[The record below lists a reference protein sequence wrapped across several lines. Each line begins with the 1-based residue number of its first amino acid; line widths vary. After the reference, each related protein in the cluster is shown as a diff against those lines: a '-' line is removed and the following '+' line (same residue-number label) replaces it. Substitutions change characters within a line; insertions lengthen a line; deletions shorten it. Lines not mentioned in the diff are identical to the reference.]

1 MKAPLRILLPALV
14 LGGLMAAWWYMRED
28 AEPSLPDERKVAM
41 ELLSE
46 KQTGPEYFHADPAEA
61 APDENGVV
69 WVDANDATAE
79 IDRIAG
85 ERKFDP
91 AQREKLAKLV
101 QEASEPHP
109 SRAVGGYRVNLA
121 RLNLAL
127 DALR

>member
-1 MKAPLRILLPALV
+1 MKAPLRIPLLLLV
-14 LGGLMAAWWYMRED
+14 LGGLTAAWWFTRED
-28 AEPSLPDERKVAM
+28 AEPLPDERKVAM

-46 KQTGPEYFHADPAEA
+46 KQSGPGYFHADPADTP
-61 APDENGVV
+61 PDENGVV

-85 ERKFDP
+85 ERKLEP

-101 QEASEPHP
+101 EEASEPHP
-109 SRAVGGYRVNLA
+109 SRAVGGYRINLA

>member
-1 MKAPLRILLPALV
+1 MKAPLRIFLLILI
-14 LGGLMAAWWYMRED
+14 LGGMTAAWWFTRDD
-28 AEPSLPDERKVAM
+28 AGLLLPDEKRAAM
-41 ELLSE
+41 ELLWE
-46 KQTGPEYFHADPAEA
+46 KQSGPGYFHADPGEA

-79 IDRIAG
+79 IDRIAR

-91 AQREKLAKLV
+91 AHREKLAELV

-109 SRAVGGYRVNLA
+109 SRAVGGYRINLA